1 MDGEREEEV
10 PLPSST
16 FRKMEKKTSYLSA
29 ELLALV
35 GLVYKYF
42 IDKLLKNQYCVEV
55 IKINTI

>member
-16 FRKMEKKTSYLSA
+16 FRKIEKKT